1 MRSTPNFLHSLTLA
15 LTVVVLQACG
25 GGGGGGTT
33 IPLVTD
39 PTVNTPVINT
49 PVINTPVVNTPVIA
63 TPVIATPVIATPV
76 ITVPPVIVSG
86 TATYQFVPYRPAS
99 VAGVGAAGSL
109 NYAASF
115 NKPIRGVTIQAVK
128 NPGTG
133 LEEILSTTT
142 TSITGSYALNVP
154 GNTSYVIR
162 VRAELIKTSGAAQ
175 WDVRVLDNTAANALW
190 VLETAPASTTSTNV
204 VRNLN
209 AGTTWNGTG
218 YTQSSRPAGIF
229 TMLDTV
235 YASIQQIVTAQP
247 NAVFPKLAIYWS
259 PLNTDTAATQDL
271 ATGQLG
277 GKTFF
282 RFSSTTAVSGGVT
295 TTTAKREI
303 YVLGKA
309 DADADEFDIAVIAHE
324 FGHYLQNVFSVGSVS
339 TGGGH
344 GEGDKLD
351 MTLAFSE
358 GWGNAYSS
366 IARNDAIYADSG
378 GPGQSSGF
386 VIDFSNTIAITNKG
400 WFNEISVANSIYK
413 FYVNA
418 GFAPVW
424 TALTGPMRT
433 QASLPTIFSFAA
445 AVRSANVATVTT
457 ALNSVISANLISTA
471 ADEWGTGETNNG
483 GDASNLPVYNPLVFN
498 TATPVCYS
506 VVNMPVNDPDI
517 NKLGMVKYHRHLL
530 SSTNAAALRTVQVNF
545 EANRDVDFDV
555 YQTGVRKARADAV
568 TAPGGTSESKTV
580 TLSAGEVVIRTR
592 DYITATAPANCA
604 TLIIK

>member
-33 IPLVTD
+33 IPAVTD
-39 PTVNTPVINT
+39 PTVNTPVINS

-76 ITVPPVIVSG
+76 ITAPPVTVSG

-99 VAGVGAAGSL
+99 VANVGAAGSL
-109 NYAASF
+109 NYAASLS
-115 NKPIRGVTIQAVK
+115 KPIRGVTIQAVK
-128 NPGTG
+128 NSGTA

-142 TSITGSYALNVP
+142 TSNTGSYALNVP
-154 GNTSYVIR
+154 SNTGYVIR
-162 VRAELIKTSGAAQ
+162 IRAELIKTAGAAQ

-209 AGTTWNGTG
+209 AGTTWNNTG

-229 TMLDTV
+229 TMLDTM
-235 YASIQQIVTAQP
+235 YTSIQQIVAAQP
-247 NAVFPKLAIYWS
+247 AAVFPKLAIYWS
-259 PLNTDTAATQDL
+259 PLNTDTPTQDL

-282 RFSSTTAVSGGVT
+282 RFSSTTTFSGGVT

-366 IARNDAIYADSG
+366 IARNDAIYADSF
-378 GPGQSSGF
+378 GPGQASGF
-386 VIDFSNTIAITNKG
+386 VIDFSNTTAIRNKG
-400 WFNEISVANSIYK
+400 WFNEDSVTNSLYK
-413 FYVNA
+413 FYVSA
-418 GFAPVW
+418 GFAPIW

-445 AVRSANVATVTT
+445 AVRSTNVATVTT
-457 ALNSVISANLISTA
+457 ALNSVISANLISTT

-498 TATPVCYS
+498 TATPVCYTT
-506 VVNMPVNDPDI
+506 VNMTDPTDI
-517 NKLGMVKYHRHLL
+517 NKLGMVRYHRHTL
-530 SSTNAAALRTVQVNF
+530 SPANAAALRTVQVNF

-568 TAPGGTSESKTV
+568 TALGGTSESKTV

-592 DYITATAPANCA
+592 DYITDTAPANCA